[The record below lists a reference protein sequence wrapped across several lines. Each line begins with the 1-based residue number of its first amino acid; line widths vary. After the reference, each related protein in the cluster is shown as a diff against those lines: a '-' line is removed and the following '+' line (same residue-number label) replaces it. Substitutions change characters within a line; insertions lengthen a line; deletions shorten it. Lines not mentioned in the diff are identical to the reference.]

1 LLTGDKEIHI
11 NGYTFS
17 IDAKTGTT
25 VATGQIQAEKA
36 ERNTYLQRVAGGELR
51 QAGDQGGHLVAVQH
65 GGPPIRENLF
75 AQDGKLNQGGFK
87 ELEQAEHKLITD
99 PERSVSIETKRFA
112 YMSQPAQSLKDARPE
127 AFMINDTIKEGD
139 VQQEVH
145 LSFANLSTGE
155 QEAFNAAVGQ
165 LELPP
170 EASVSL
176 PEGLSQEEYAQ
187 IMEETDATLPSVGD
201 EIMPDD
207 AWSYQPEGRPECGQG
222 QELCAW
228 EFEPDASVNA
238 DDLGIDISASDSLS
252 SGSGDDP
259 DSDAECEG
267 ADCDAG
273 GPDQSSDGADPDR

>member
-1 LLTGDKEIHI
+1 MGHKEVRI
-11 NGYTFS
+11 NGYMFS
-17 IDAKTGTT
+17 TDLKTGTT
-25 VATGQIQAEKA
+25 VAMGSLRAEKA
-36 ERNTYLQRVAGGELR
+36 ERNAYLQRIAGGKLR
-51 QAGDQGGHLVAVQH
+51 QAGDQGGHLVATQH

-75 AQDGKLNQGGFK
+75 AQNGKLNQGGFK

-99 PERSVSIETKRFA
+99 PERSASIQTERIA
-112 YMSQPAQSLKDARPE
+112 YMSHSAQSLKDARPE

-170 EASVSL
+170 EAPVSL

-187 IMEETDATLPSVGD
+187 IMEESDATLPSVGD

-207 AWSYQPEGRPECGQG
+207 AWSYQPEGQPECGQE
-222 QELCAW
+222 QELGAW
-228 EFEPDASVNA
+228 EFEPDVGLNV
-238 DDLGIDISASDSLS
+238 DDLGIDTSASDSLS

-273 GPDQSSDGADPDR
+273 GPDQSSDGDDPDR